1 MIANSVRSV
10 MIEHHGPRDPRPA
23 SGRAVLFEECAPP
36 KGTPDFDM
44 PMSDWTG
51 PVRMDALAC
60 APHLAA

>member
-1 MIANSVRSV
+1 